1 MTISSARITLKIDV
15 VQTQTSGVSEVEATT
30 AIKDVLDFTNGT
42 GADQASALWS
52 STRTLAA
59 SATEDLDF
67 SGSLTDPFGTTVAA
81 DRIKA
86 IYVSAAAANTNDV
99 NVQRSSA
106 NGVPAFLAASDGI
119 PVSPG
124 GKFILVA
131 QNANGINVT
140 AGTGDKL
147 TFTNS
152 AAGTSVTY
160 TIAVLYTV

>member
-1 MTISSARITLKIDV
+1 MTISSARVTIKIDA
-15 VQTQTSGVSEVEATT
+15 VQTSTAGVSSVESTT
-30 AIKDVLDFTNGT
+30 AIKDVLDFTDGT

-67 SGSLTDPFGTTVAA
+67 AGSLTDPFGTTVAA

-86 IYVSAAAANTNDV
+86 IYVSAASGNTNDV
-99 NVQRSSA
+99 QVQRSAA
-106 NGVPAFLAASDGI
+106 NGVPLFMAASDGI
-119 PVSPG
+119 ALPPG
-124 GKFILVA
+124 AIFMVA
-131 QNANGINVT
+131 APNATGINVT

-152 AAGTSVTY
+152 AGTTSVTY
-160 TIAVLYTV
+160 TVAVLYTV

>member
-1 MTISSARITLKIDV
+1 MTIASGRITIKIDV
-15 VQTQTSGVSEVEATT
+15 EQTNTAGVSEVSAVT
-30 AIKDVLDFTNGT
+30 AIKDILDFTNGT

-67 SGSLTDPFGTTVAA
+67 AGSLSDPFGTTVAA

-86 IYVSAAAANTNDV
+86 IYVSAASANTNNV
-99 NVQRSSA
+99 NVARSSS
-106 NGVPAFLAASDGI
+106 NGVPLFLAASDGLAV
-119 PVSPG
+119 PPG
-124 GKFILVA
+124 GKFLLVA
-131 QNANGINVT
+131 PDANGVNVT

-152 AAGTSVTY
+152 AGSTSVTY
-160 TIAVLYTV
+160 TVAVLYTV